1 MRLCR
6 ESEWMTILG
15 GGGDAL
21 GGLGPT
27 QSIVS
32 TGYCTHS
39 QFTMHAS
46 NDPMNDDDSVSDEED
61 DDVDAV
67 LLLKGCLLHKQSVWE
82 GVWSSSLYNIMYGV
96 VLPCMVW

>member
-1 MRLCR
+1 
-6 ESEWMTILG
+6 MTILG

-21 GGLGPT
+21 GGLSPT

-46 NDPMNDDDSVSDEED
+46 NDSMNDDDSVSDEED

-82 GVWSSSLYNIMYGV
+82 GVWSSSLYNIVYGV
-96 VLPCMVW
+96 VLPCLVW

>member
-1 MRLCR
+1 MDDYSWRRWRL
-6 ESEWMTILG
+6 LG
-15 GGGDAL
+15 GSWSNTVYCLHWLVA
-21 GGLGPT
+21 
-27 QSIVS
+27 S
-32 TGYCTHS
+32 GYCTHS

-46 NDPMNDDDSVSDEED
+46 NDSMNDDDSVSDEED